1 MSVLVATDTPAPAR
15 NGRKG
20 RGNWFGRFGDMRRV
34 NAGRYRAIG
43 CVPRAH
49 ASSEITTFRRG
60 KRHGVSR
67 IERDGDG
74 GDERRG

>member
-1 MSVLVATDTPAPAR
+1 
-15 NGRKG
+15 
-20 RGNWFGRFGDMRRV
+20 MRRV

-60 KRHGVSR
+60 KRHGVGR